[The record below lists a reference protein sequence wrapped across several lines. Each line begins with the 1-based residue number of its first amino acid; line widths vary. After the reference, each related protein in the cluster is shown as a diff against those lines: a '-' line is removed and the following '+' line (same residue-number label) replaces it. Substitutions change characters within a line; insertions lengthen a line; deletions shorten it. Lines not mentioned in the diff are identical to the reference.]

1 LDLRR
6 FPLPGSDL
14 NLADIDDL
22 RAMVRGIRWVLTVGI
37 GTVFIGG
44 MYVQQMRADIT
55 TNTRANTEQ
64 DQFITATIARRDA
77 QISGILANVAAMQ
90 TTMATLVEGLK
101 GQSALMQASLNAL
114 TREYDQMSIHDQDQD
129 RRLETIE
136 NRLGNAR

>member
-64 DQFITATIARRDA
+64 DQFINTTIARRDA